1 MNRRFSSLL
10 FILLIVVICQSCKID
25 KPKGTALPQKQY
37 VYLTFDDGPLNGS
50 QNIDS
55 IILAEKIKIS
65 VFLIGS
71 EVAADRE
78 MATYYKYYEEN
89 PYIEEY
95 NHSFTHGNNQYKVF
109 YGNPHKATEDFLKN
123 QDFLKIQ
130 FKIIRMPACNTW
142 RFNHKKQDDCEI
154 NAVATADSLAARG
167 FKVFGWDVEWQH
179 HAEDGTPVQSVD
191 EMYRQIMQ
199 QLNSGKTFTK
209 NNIVILL
216 HDEMFQRGWEESD
229 LKQLIDRLRK
239 DKNIV
244 FEQLRFYPQN

>member
-1 MNRRFSSLL
+1 MNRCFFRVSL
-10 FILLIVVICQSCKID
+10 ILLLVFVFYSCKTD
-25 KPKGTALPQKQY
+25 RKKETALPQKQY
-37 VYLTFDDGPLNGS
+37 VYLTFDDGPLDGS

-55 IILAEKIKIS
+55 IIMAEKIKIS

-71 EVAADRE
+71 EVADDRE

-95 NHSFTHGNNQYKVF
+95 NHSYTHGNDQYKLF
-109 YGNPHKATEDFLKN
+109 YSNPHKATEDFLKN
-123 QDFLKIQ
+123 QRFLKIQ
-130 FKIIRMPACNTW
+130 YKIIRMPACNTW
-142 RFNHKKQDDCEI
+142 RLNHKKQDDCEI

-167 FKVFGWDVEWQH
+167 FKVFGWDVEWEH

-191 EMYRQIMQ
+191 EMYTEILQ
-199 QLNSGKTFTK
+199 QLNTGKTFSK

-216 HDEMFQRGWEESD
+216 HDEMFQRRWEESD

>member
-1 MNRRFSSLL
+1 MKRSISGLL
-10 FILLIVVICQSCKID
+10 LILLIGIISLSCK
-25 KPKGTALPQKQY
+25 KEKAKESALPQKRY
-37 VYLTFDDGPLNGS
+37 VYLTFDDGPLEGS

-65 VFLIGS
+65 VFLVGS
-71 EVAADRE
+71 EVVGDRVME
-78 MATYYKYYEEN
+78 TYLKYYEDN

-95 NHSFTHGNNQYKVF
+95 NHSFTHGNDQYSIF
-109 YGNPHKATEDFLKN
+109 YGNPKKATEDFLKN
-123 QDFLKIQ
+123 QKLLKIPY
-130 FKIIRMPACNTW
+130 KIIRMPACNTW

-167 FKVFGWDVEWQH
+167 YKVFGWDVEWEH
-179 HAEDGTPVQSVD
+179 HEEDATPVQSVD
-191 EMYRQIMQ
+191 EMYRQIMD

-216 HDEMFQRGWEESD
+216 HDEMFQRRWEESA

-239 DKNIV
+239 EKNIV
-244 FEQLRFYPQN
+244 FEQMRFYPQN

>member
-1 MNRRFSSLL
+1 MNRCFFRVSL
-10 FILLIVVICQSCKID
+10 ILLLVFVFYSCKTDGKKESTI
-25 KPKGTALPQKQY
+25 PQKQY
-37 VYLTFDDGPLNGS
+37 VYLTFDDGPLDGS

-55 IILAEKIKIS
+55 IILSEKIKIS

-71 EVAADRE
+71 EVADDRE

-95 NHSFTHGNNQYKVF
+95 NHSYTHGNDQYKLF
-109 YGNPHKATEDFLKN
+109 YSNPHKATEDFLKN
-123 QDFLKIQ
+123 QRFLKIQ
-130 FKIIRMPACNTW
+130 YKIIRMPACNTW
-142 RFNHKKQDDCEI
+142 RLNHKKQDDCEI

-167 FKVFGWDVEWQH
+167 FKVFGWDVEWEH
-179 HAEDGTPVQSVD
+179 HEEDGTPVQSVD
-191 EMYRQIMQ
+191 EMYTEILQ
-199 QLNSGKTFTK
+199 QLNTGKTFSK

-216 HDEMFQRGWEESD
+216 HDEMFQRRWEESD

>member
-1 MNRRFSSLL
+1 MNRRLLSFS
-10 FILLIVVICQSCKID
+10 FIVVLLSVLYSCKTD
-25 KPKGTALPQKQY
+25 NKMGSSVPQKQY
-37 VYLTFDDGPLNGS
+37 VYLTFDDGPLDGS

-71 EVAADRE
+71 EVDGDRDME
-78 MATYYKYYEEN
+78 TYFKYYEEN
-89 PYIEEY
+89 PYIDEY
-95 NHSFTHGNNQYKVF
+95 NHSFTHGNDQYNLF
-109 YGNPHKATEDFLKN
+109 YSNPHKATEDFLKN
-123 QDFLKIQ
+123 QKFLKIQ
-130 FKIIRMPACNTW
+130 YKIIRMPACNTW
-142 RFNHKKQDDCEI
+142 RFNNKKQNDCET

-167 FKVFGWDVEWQH
+167 FKIYGWDVEWQH
-179 HAEDGTPVQSVD
+179 HDEDGTPVQSVD

-199 QLNSGKTFTK
+199 LLNTNKTFTK

-216 HDEMFQRGWEESD
+216 HDEMFQRRWEETD

>member
-1 MNRRFSSLL
+1 MNRGFLSFSFIVLL
-10 FILLIVVICQSCKID
+10 LSVLYSCKTNN
-25 KPKGTALPQKQY
+25 KKESSLPQKQY
-37 VYLTFDDGPLNGS
+37 VYLTFDDGPLDGS

-71 EVAADRE
+71 EVDGDRDME
-78 MATYYKYYEEN
+78 TYFKYYEDN
-89 PYIEEY
+89 PYIDEY
-95 NHSFTHGNNQYKVF
+95 NHSFTHGNDQYSLF
-109 YGNPHKATEDFLKN
+109 YSNPHKATEDFLKN
-123 QDFLKIQ
+123 QKFLKIQ
-130 FKIIRMPACNTW
+130 YKIIRMPACNTW
-142 RFNHKKQDDCEI
+142 RFNNRKQDDCET

-167 FKVFGWDVEWQH
+167 FKVYGWDVEWQH
-179 HAEDGTPVQSVD
+179 HEEDGTPVQSVD

-199 QLNSGKTFTK
+199 LLNTSKTFTK

-216 HDEMFQRGWEESD
+216 HDEMFQRRWEETD

-244 FEQLRFYPQN
+244 FEQMRFYPQN